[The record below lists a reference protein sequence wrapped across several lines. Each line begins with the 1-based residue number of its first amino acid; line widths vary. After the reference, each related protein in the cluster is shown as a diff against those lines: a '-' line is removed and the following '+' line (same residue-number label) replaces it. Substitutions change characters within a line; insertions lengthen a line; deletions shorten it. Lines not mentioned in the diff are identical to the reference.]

1 MSLLRWLQAKKSD
14 AGATGGRK
22 PRRSFGQT
30 TLPLISPR
38 RGRRILRREQLFSVV
53 RESLIRAGVLS
64 TSYEFKVLALDSTG
78 DGFLVLI
85 NLTLPADVMP
95 DEYLLEIERWIQGS
109 ARSRHSMQVQAVYW
123 RRQPVHDLR
132 GVALKASVAA
142 QTRREGAAASGSARP
157 LAPEQVAAFR
167 SALETPALPAH
178 RMESPAVAMLKGVVT
193 LPIAPEPAYCEA
205 LKGVTKGVVRL
216 KATDAK
222 PFTVL
227 GCDGKPPV
235 FVGFDPAKDQP
246 RSEYI
251 LAWDFTGVAPAD
263 LKLWWVVETNRAD
276 CPLIPLRVRNEN
288 TGSKFDQART
298 GRFWHVPESLVS
310 AGLLA
315 PGQPFEGSVEIEHY
329 NPKARGA
336 VEKPEWSQVRGVKSL
351 SPLATAEFL
360 GSQMDGDKCAIRFRF
375 TPSAAAAGRFI
386 WVPMEIQTA
395 TGSGPFFV
403 VASVRAPAGSA
414 VPSK

>member
-1 MSLLRWLQAKKSD
+1 MPLLRWLQAKKSD

-178 RMESPAVAMLKGVVT
+178 RMEAPAVAQMEQ
-193 LPIAPEPAYCEA
+193 PPE
-205 LKGVTKGVVRL
+205 VH
-216 KATDAK
+216 
-222 PFTVL
+222 
-227 GCDGKPPV
+227 
-235 FVGFDPAKDQP
+235 
-246 RSEYI
+246 S
-251 LAWDFTGVAPAD
+251 DF
-263 LKLWWVVETNRAD
+263 
-276 CPLIPLRVRNEN
+276 
-288 TGSKFDQART
+288 
-298 GRFWHVPESLVS
+298 
-310 AGLLA
+310 AGLSET
-315 PGQPFEGSVEIEHY
+315 QY
-329 NPKARGA
+329 
-336 VEKPEWSQVRGVKSL
+336 
-351 SPLATAEFL
+351 
-360 GSQMDGDKCAIRFRF
+360 
-375 TPSAAAAGRFI
+375 GRL
-386 WVPMEIQTA
+386 
-395 TGSGPFFV
+395 
-403 VASVRAPAGSA
+403 
-414 VPSK
+414 